1 VRILAIPG
9 SLRTGSYNVALAR
22 AALELAPAGVDVEVY
37 DGLGALPLYDG
48 DLDGENPPPPV
59 QDLRRRIEEADGLF
73 LVTPEYNGSVSGVLK
88 NAIDWASRPRAG
100 AALRGATA
108 AVAGVTTGQYGA
120 VWAQQDLRRI
130 LGIAGARVV
139 DGDLPV
145 SRAASVFDESGN
157 LTDELVAGRLRERL
171 VALAG
176 AVSADLLVAAA

>member
-1 VRILAIPG
+1 
-9 SLRTGSYNVALAR
+9 
-22 AALELAPAGVDVEVY
+22 
-37 DGLGALPLYDG
+37 
-48 DLDGENPPPPV
+48 
-59 QDLRRRIEEADGLF
+59 
-73 LVTPEYNGSVSGVLK
+73 
-88 NAIDWASRPRAG
+88 
-100 AALRGATA
+100 
-108 AVAGVTTGQYGA
+108 VTTGQYGA

-145 SRAASVFDESGN
+145 SRAASVFNDSGN